1 MKPSPLFA
9 GFRLAL
15 RGADERTFLDP
26 FNPLIRWAAR
36 RKILTDIIIVELTAF
51 DELET
56 MAGIKTIRGAV
67 FEGTYFNREC
77 SRIRFFENLS
87 EHSRADP

>member
-15 RGADERTFLDP
+15 RVADERKFLHP
-26 FNPLIRWAAR
+26 FNPLTRRAAL
-36 RKILTDIIIVELTAF
+36 RKILADVIIVELTAF

-56 MAGIKTIRGAV
+56 MAGVKTIRGAF

-77 SRIRFFENLS
+77 SRIRYFENLS